1 MADDMTVQNGSFDPI
16 AQWARLSERVE
27 NQGKDIID
35 LRSNMNTGFQNIQAG
50 LASLTNELRGSTKTQ
65 WPVIWSAIGVC
76 FVVITAIGGLAY
88 APISSSMARL
98 DASLDS
104 LSEKIVTRQEMD
116 WRTDR
121 GKEDRARADQ
131 AVVDLRT
138 STVSRNE
145 WMERNHARD
154 QELLEVNRRVD
165 ELRQEVGAVYG
176 TRDVIQDMKKEID
189 NLRQRLANMRQTPP
203 A

>member
-1 MADDMTVQNGSFDPI
+1 MAAHQNGSFDPI

-50 LASLTNELRGSTKTQ
+50 LASLTSELRGSTKTQ

-88 APISSSMARL
+88 APVTSGMARL
-98 DASLDS
+98 DDALTS

-116 WRTDR
+116 WRSQR
-121 GKEDRARADQ
+121 GMEDRTRTDI
-131 AVVDLRT
+131 AVSDLRT
-138 STVSRNE
+138 NTVTRSE
-145 WMERNHARD
+145 WTERSQAYSQQIQD
-154 QELLEVNRRVD
+154 LNRRID
-165 ELRQEVGAVYG
+165 ELRQDVGSVYG
-176 TRDVIQDMKKEID
+176 TRDVILDMRKEID
-189 NLRQRLANMRQTPP
+189 NLRQRLTTMRMAAPP
-203 A
+203 S